1 MNNKLEHIVK
11 EIIMLRTVTNRVAN
25 AVSTAPRVALCAWL
39 PTPRGPIAVHWAG
52 AARLARRR
60 RALGRAPFG
69 SGSPPPRGKA
79 CPSRR
84 AGRAAAWR
92 HVAAIALALRP
103 CSQHRLQTS
112 LRAASERRAIFGYDF
127 LTTFGCESLT
137 TSGKHFPT
145 APKNLCHFWLRILN
159 HVFGGLRHFWLGNRN
174 HVLRSLRHFW
184 LRILNHFLAGLRH
197 FWLGN
202 RNHVLRSLRHFWLG
216 NRNHLLRSLRHFWL
230 RIFDHLAARS
240 PPFLVSKSQ
249 PVFGGI

>member
-1 MNNKLEHIVK
+1 MRLA
-11 EIIMLRTVTNRVAN
+11 AN
-25 AVSTAPRVALCAWL
+25 AARPDRCALGW
-39 PTPRGPIAVHWAG
+39 RG
-52 AARLARRR
+52 AARSPQAGARP
-60 RALGRAPFG
+60 RALWQRLAAAEGQGLPAPTRG
-69 SGSPPPRGKA
+69 PRGRLA
-79 CPSRR
+79 PRGS
-84 AGRAAAWR
+84 
-92 HVAAIALALRP
+92 IALALRP

-202 RNHVLRSLRHFWLG
+202 RNHVLRSLRHFWL
-216 NRNHLLRSLRHFWL
+216 
-230 RIFDHLAARS
+230 RILNHLAAS
-240 PPFLVSKSQ
+240 CPPFLVGKS
-249 PVFGGI
+249 